1 MTVGI
6 ASPKNS
12 KKIEKSENMENKNS
26 FGSGLFDSKKEK
38 VIATD
43 ELQIRGHLLRWKD
56 VVIQISNISQIS
68 VGSYPTQPFPM
79 WTLVAILI
87 GLFSIQFNILIG
99 LAGLLLGGGVIFMWY
114 QERES
119 KKGYKFLHLRLN
131 SGTVFSF
138 VFEREDFLRKVL
150 DVFANIFEDV
160 EKNVNNSITIDIKNC
175 EVSGNGSVIDTL
187 NAGMR

>member
-1 MTVGI
+1 
-6 ASPKNS
+6 
-12 KKIEKSENMENKNS
+12 
-26 FGSGLFDSKKEK
+26 
-38 VIATD
+38 
-43 ELQIRGHLLRWKD
+43 
-56 VVIQISNISQIS
+56 
-68 VGSYPTQPFPM
+68 
-79 WTLVAILI
+79 
-87 GLFSIQFNILIG
+87 
-99 LAGLLLGGGVIFMWY
+99 MWY

-175 EVSGNGSVIDTL
+175 EVSGNGSVIDTI

>member
-1 MTVGI
+1 
-6 ASPKNS
+6 
-12 KKIEKSENMENKNS
+12 MENKNLLN
-26 FGSGLFDSKKEK
+26 GGLFASKKEK
-38 VIATD
+38 VIETD
-43 ELQIRGHLLRWKD
+43 ELQVRGHLLRWKD

-68 VGSYPTQPFPM
+68 VGNYPTQPFPM

-87 GLFSIQFNILIG
+87 GLFAMQFNVLIG
-99 LAGLLLGGGVIFMWY
+99 LVGLLLGGGVIFIWY

-138 VFEREDFLRKVL
+138 VFEQENFLRKVL

-160 EKNVNNSITIDIKNC
+160 EKNVNNSVTIDIKNC
-175 EVSGNGSVIDTL
+175 TVTDNGKVIDTV
-187 NAGMR
+187 NANVY